1 MALAS
6 GPSSSV
12 VWIYARLEESH
23 LSGSTGLR
31 STGILASLWAGA
43 RLRLLTLTSVP
54 NLHQS
59 LALCRH
65 SVVTHV
71 HTNGC
76 TDAQSPP

>member
-12 VWIYARLEESH
+12 VWICARLEESH
-23 LSGSTGLR
+23 LSGSPGLR
-31 STGILASLWAGA
+31 STGLWAGA

-76 TDAQSPP
+76 TDAQPPP